1 MTAVVQDVGNE
12 ASTEQ
17 AETSIKPLCVNGS
30 METTLTTDSIAA
42 ASSDPEST
50 ATPLTTSTEEKTPGS
65 FSTPSSSEEKASTG
79 DQGIE
84 EADVTTSKM
93 NEDHQVGE
101 ETTTTMVVGAEPDVT
116 TSKMNEDYVEDEET
130 RIKSGGAV
138 VNFRV
143 NERDSNQNQ
152 GCFLNIILAC
162 QLFDDN
168 LRLFGL

>member
-1 MTAVVQDVGNE
+1 MTDVVQDVGNE

-30 METTLTTDSIAA
+30 METTLTTDSLAA
-42 ASSDPEST
+42 TSSDPEST
-50 ATPLTTSTEEKTPGS
+50 ASPLTTSTEEKTPGS

-84 EADVTTSKM
+84 EADVTMSKM

-101 ETTTTMVVGAEPDVT
+101 ETTTTMVVGADVT

>member
-1 MTAVVQDVGNE
+1 
-12 ASTEQ
+12 
-17 AETSIKPLCVNGS
+17 
-30 METTLTTDSIAA
+30 METTLTTDSLAA
-42 ASSDPEST
+42 TSSDPEST
-50 ATPLTTSTEEKTPGS
+50 ASPLTTSTEEKTPGS

-116 TSKMNEDYVEDEET
+116 TSKMNEDYVE
-130 RIKSGGAV
+130 SGGAV

-168 LRLFGL
+168 LRLFDL